1 MYFRLILGIKACGSF
16 VEKYD
21 WGILQQGA
29 SNGNALPLATRK
41 GFAVFADDGIVA
53 LRHSANEVVALRQS
67 GGVAHFL
74 VGSVALADSDIV
86 GNRGIEQQYVLKDD
100 GIVFQ
105 QRFGV
110 NLRDVVSAHKNLS
123 VVDVPKACGE
133 LGSSAF
139 APTRR
144 PYEGGNGALACRER
158 DIVQH
163 LLRGFVG
170 KTYVAELN
178 VVVIELYS
186 CTSLLRGHAFYFLHT
201 VDAHVEE
208 GEQGKVVAHFDNGIV
223 DHCRCQEVSQVG
235 EYRHFALLQQ
245 PRSHQYNGGHAE
257 LEQHSGEVEED
268 SCHEFAAHKLVFVA
282 LQPLVEAAAVCLFAT
297 VRPYFLHTFKP
308 FLYLFGYATLH
319 FIVLDE
325 GFVELTARQQQC
337 GYGERNDPKEG

>member
-1 MYFRLILGIKACGSF
+1 M
-16 VEKYD
+16 
-21 WGILQQGA
+21 
-29 SNGNALPLATRK
+29 
-41 GFAVFADDGIVA
+41 
-53 LRHSANEVVALRQS
+53 
-67 GGVAHFL
+67 AHFL
-74 VGSVALADSDIV
+74 VGGIALADSDIV
-86 GNRGIEQQYVLKDD
+86 GNRGIEQQYVLKNN

-105 QRFGV
+105 QRFRV

-123 VVDVPKACGE
+123 FGDVPKTCGE

-163 LLRGFVG
+163 LLLGFVG
-170 KTYVAELN
+170 KTYVAELD
-178 VVVIELYS
+178 VVVFELYG
-186 CTSLLRGHAFYFLHT
+186 CISLLRRHVFYFLHT

-208 GEQGKVVAHFDNGIV
+208 REKGKVVAHFDNGIV

-257 LEQHSGEVEED
+257 VEED
-268 SCHEFAAHKLVFVA
+268 SCHEFAAHQLAFVA
-282 LQPLVEAAAVCLFAT
+282 LQPLVEAVAVCLFAT
-297 VRPYFLHTFKP
+297 VRPYFLHTFQP

-325 GFVELTARQQQC
+325 GFVELTARQQQG
-337 GYGERNDPKEG
+337 GYGERNNPKEG

>member
-1 MYFRLILGIKACGSF
+1 M
-16 VEKYD
+16 
-21 WGILQQGA
+21 
-29 SNGNALPLATRK
+29 
-41 GFAVFADDGIVA
+41 
-53 LRHSANEVVALRQS
+53 
-67 GGVAHFL
+67 AHFL
-74 VGSVALADSDIV
+74 VGGVALADADIV

-110 NLRDVVSAHKNLS
+110 NLRDVVSAHQNLS
-123 VVDVPKACGE
+123 VRDVPKACGE
-133 LGSSAF
+133 FGSSAF
-139 APTRR
+139 ASTRR

-170 KTYVAELN
+170 KTYVAELD
-178 VVVIELYS
+178 VVVIESYG

-223 DHCRCQEVSQVG
+223 DHCRCQKVSQVG

-257 LEQHSGEVEED
+257 FEQHSSEVEEGT
-268 SCHEFAAHKLVFVA
+268 CHEFAAHKLAFVA

-297 VRPYFLHTFKP
+297 VRPYFLHTFQA

-319 FIVLDE
+319 FIVLNE
-325 GFVELTARQQQC
+325 GFVELTARQQQG
-337 GYGERNDPKEG
+337 GYGERNNPKEG